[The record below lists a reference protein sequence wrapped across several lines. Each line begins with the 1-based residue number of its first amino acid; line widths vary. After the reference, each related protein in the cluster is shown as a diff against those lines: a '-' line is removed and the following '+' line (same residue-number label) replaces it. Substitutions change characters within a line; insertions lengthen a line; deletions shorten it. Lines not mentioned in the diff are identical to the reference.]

1 MRIATA
7 IEYDGTAYHGWQ
19 RQNNGDTVQA
29 CIEDAL
35 SHVANEPI
43 TVICAG
49 RTDAGVHAREQI
61 IHFDTVA
68 TRDERAWI
76 FGANANLPRDIS
88 VRWVKSVDDNFHARF
103 SATSRRYH
111 YHIYNHPIR
120 SALTRHSATWQCLP
134 LDIERMQQA
143 AQHLVGEHDF
153 TSFRAQSCQAH
164 TPIRTVEFI
173 RLEKQGDVI
182 IIDIQANAFLQHM
195 VRNIAGVLM
204 SIGAGRAEVDW
215 THELLES
222 KSREKGGVTARPEG
236 LYLVGVE
243 YDAIFGLPKSPFS
256 GTIQTVI

>member
-1 MRIATA
+1 
-7 IEYDGTAYHGWQ
+7 
-19 RQNNGDTVQA
+19 
-29 CIEDAL
+29 
-35 SHVANEPI
+35 
-43 TVICAG
+43 
-49 RTDAGVHAREQI
+49 
-61 IHFDTVA
+61 
-68 TRDERAWI
+68 
-76 FGANANLPRDIS
+76 
-88 VRWVKSVDDNFHARF
+88 
-103 SATSRRYH
+103 
-111 YHIYNHPIR
+111 
-120 SALTRHSATWQCLP
+120 
-134 LDIERMQQA
+134 MQQA